1 MYLLVKFGDHRSY
14 KNWNIN
20 SYINSYIDTLKKGE
34 LITSAILL
42 DFENQ
47 EYEIPGTAGRKT
59 KKRKWK
65 RIQAIA
71 KRYAVQENAKNVA

>member
-1 MYLLVKFGDHRSY
+1 M
-14 KNWNIN
+14 
-20 SYINSYIDTLKKGE
+20 DTLEKGE

-42 DFENQ
+42 NFENQ
-47 EYEIPGTAGRKT
+47 EYEIPGTADRKT
-59 KKRKWK
+59 KRRKWK